1 MTIVKTALTICA
13 CAQAYTIVKPGCIDD
28 PSLKMLAANKILHP
42 IICHLN
48 KIFLGAVYR
57 SRNYETTQVCL
68 FVLFVYPLW
77 WPPITRKVSREKG

>member
-1 MTIVKTALTICA
+1 MH
-13 CAQAYTIVKPGCIDD
+13 AQAYTIVKPGGIDN
-28 PSLKMLAANKILHP
+28 PSLKMLAAHKILHP